1 MSEATIEYKNSPN
14 DSTAYVVSEGQKTKV
29 QLVATPAGDLE
40 LANNP
45 NVDTGYLVIDGEK
58 HKCALVAEVDGE
70 LKLPTSATD
79 DSGYVTTQDGR
90 QHKVKLVANITGGGT
105 QINNQ
110 NINVTQN
117 GIYQPEEGYTGLG
130 TVNVNVASGSPTQ
143 KFGATVD
150 MFLGD
155 VDANGAYKK
164 STTPLYVNLVG
175 ATSIAMDALRF
186 RFAGTAEFDFAA
198 DDVTSV
204 GWQGMAY
211 AFYSNTGSYKPKR
224 ISFANLEVVDQ
235 YCAFEQCFYSNGDEN
250 YITFNFPKLKVIS
263 GERAFSKFATS
274 YAGEVDDV
282 FPALEEVSGNS
293 SLDGFIKYQNRNGL
307 PLTFSK
313 LKKATG
319 STTYQPSAPFGYPQ
333 TNGNVWNF
341 PSATEFV
348 GYLWASSSDT
358 GEIHFAAANQAA
370 IEACEGYANKWGF
383 KNATIYFDL

>member
-14 DSTAYVVSEGQKTKV
+14 ESTAYVVSEGQKTKV

-105 QINNQ
+105 EINNQ

-155 VDANGAYKK
+155 VDANGVYKK
-164 STTPLYVNLVG
+164 PTTPLYVNLVG
-175 ATSIAMDALRF
+175 VTSLPTDALMY
-186 RFAGTAEFDFAA
+186 RFAGMPGYDFSA

-211 AFYSNTGSYKPKR
+211 AFYSNSGAYVPKR

-235 YCAFEQCFYSNGDEN
+235 YCAFEECLYGNCSEDHT
-250 YITFNFPKLKVIS
+250 TFNFPKLKVIS
-263 GERAFSKFATS
+263 GQRAFSKFAIS
-274 YAGEVDDV
+274 YYGKVDDV
-282 FPALEEVSGNS
+282 FPALEEVSGSN
-293 SLDGFIKYQNRNGL
+293 SLDGFIAYQNRNGL

-319 STTYQPSAPFGYPQ
+319 STTYQPAAPFGSPQ
-333 TNGNVWNF
+333 INGNVWNF

-348 GYLWASSSDT
+348 GYLWSSSFT

-383 KNATIYFDL
+383 TKATIYFDL